1 MTNVPPSNDDEK
13 SKSALAS
20 PDWPSHCYWM
30 YDENG
35 EYIHKYDYGM
45 AEHPDCEFLD
55 GTDYEDMWAQQFF
68 WSADQAA
75 ALSFGRSPDE
85 VPYDAHME
93 SMDQSSRFAT
103 YFCDLR
109 EHIIEAQRDRILP
122 ERIPAVMYAQWAQQ
136 NGLPF
141 PPELA
146 KQVSSFFADVMA
158 MTNERATSL
167 TADTAVSDTPA
178 STLPQHAKA
187 SPRQEKNLKGVIYA
201 LAWRHHRLGDLPETG
216 VAANIEKVIDE
227 MGRLNENFGVE
238 GKKQRI
244 ADWLRETIELYGRP
258 QKYET

>member
-1 MTNVPPSNDDEK
+1 MTNFPPSNDEQ
-13 SKSALAS
+13 SKSALPS
-20 PDWPSHCYWM
+20 PKWPSHDYWM
-30 YDENG
+30 YNENDDFIY
-35 EYIHKYDYGM
+35 EYAHNM
-45 AEHPDCEFLD
+45 NEHPDREFLD
-55 GTDYEDMWAQQFF
+55 GTDYENEWVLQFF
-68 WSADQAA
+68 WSVDQAA
-75 ALSFGRSPDE
+75 ALSFGRSPNE
-85 VPYDAHME
+85 VSYDADMQ
-93 SMDQSSRFAT
+93 SMDQSSKFAT

-167 TADTAVSDTPA
+167 TADTAVSDTFATP
-178 STLPQHAKA
+178 SPPRPNKAKA
-187 SPRQEKNLKGVIYA
+187 SSPREENNLKGVIYA
-201 LAWRHHRLGDLPETG
+201 LAWKHHRLGDLPKAS

-227 MGRLNENFGVE
+227 LAGHNRNFEIE

-244 ADWLRETIELYGRP
+244 ADWLDDAIVKFGLP
-258 QKYET
+258 QK